1 MGAMPSD
8 VSRRAGLAAAALL
21 ALAPA
26 AAAEAAPAQP
36 KVAILGDSITAG
48 YGLPAREALPA
59 KLSAE
64 LARLG
69 DPVRIIPAGISGD
82 TTGGGLRRLDRAT
95 PPGTKVCVVA
105 LGGNDLL
112 NGEDPARMR
121 ANLKRIVARLKARGV
136 TVVLAGLKAPPLLGG
151 AYARAFDDAFATVA
165 RDEHVIFMPDLLDG
179 VVLNPDL
186 NQHDGIHPNARG
198 VELIARRLAPFVA
211 QALKRA

>member
-1 MGAMPSD
+1 MSSQ
-8 VSRRAGLAAAALL
+8 VSRRAGLAAAAVIS
-21 ALAPA
+21 LAPA
-26 AAAEAAPAQP
+26 VAAQPAPAQP

-64 LARLG
+64 LAKMG
-69 DPVRIIPAGISGD
+69 DPVRIIPAGLSGD
-82 TTGGGLRRLDRAT
+82 TTAGGLRRVDRAV
-95 PPGTKVCVVA
+95 PAGTRVCVVA

-121 ANLKRIVARLKARGV
+121 ANLERIVDHLKARGV
-136 TVVLAGLKAPPLLGG
+136 TVVLAGLKVPPLLDG
-151 AYARAFDDAFATVA
+151 AYAHAFNAAFATVGK
-165 RDEHVIFMPDLLDG
+165 EKGVIFMPDLLDG

-198 VELIARRLAPFVA
+198 VEVIARRLAPFVA

>member
-1 MGAMPSD
+1 MSSQ
-8 VSRRAGLAAAALL
+8 VSRRAGLAAAAVIS
-21 ALAPA
+21 LAPA
-26 AAAEAAPAQP
+26 VAAQPAPAQP

-48 YGLPAREALPA
+48 YGLPSREALPA

-64 LARLG
+64 LAKMG
-69 DPVRIIPAGISGD
+69 DPVRIIPAGLSGD
-82 TTGGGLRRLDRAT
+82 TTAGGLRRVDRAV
-95 PPGTKVCVVA
+95 PAGTRVCVVA

-121 ANLKRIVARLKARGV
+121 ANLERIVDHLKARGV
-136 TVVLAGLKAPPLLGG
+136 TVVLAGLKVPPLLDG
-151 AYARAFDDAFATVA
+151 AYAHAFNAAFATVGK
-165 RDEHVIFMPDLLDG
+165 EKGVIFMPDLLDG

-198 VELIARRLAPFVA
+198 VEVIARRLAPFVA

>member
-1 MGAMPSD
+1 MSSH

-21 ALAPA
+21 TFAPA
-26 AAAEAAPAQP
+26 VSAEAAPAP
-36 KVAILGDSITAG
+36 PRVAILGDSITAG
-48 YGLPAREALPA
+48 YGLPARQALPA
-59 KLSAE
+59 KLSLE

-69 DPVRIIPAGISGD
+69 DPVRIVPAGLSGD
-82 TTGGGLRRLDRAT
+82 TTAGGLRRVDRAV
-95 PPGTKVCVVA
+95 PAGTRVCVVA

-121 ANLKRIVARLKARGV
+121 ANLERIVARLKARGV
-136 TVVLAGLKAPPLLGG
+136 TVVLAGLKVPPLLDGP
-151 AYARAFDDAFATVA
+151 YAHAFDAAFAKVA
-165 RDEHVIFMPDLLDG
+165 KEQGVIFMPDLLDG

-198 VELIARRLAPFVA
+198 VEVIARRLAPFVA